1 MKLDK
6 TVTITIDGEQYKLK
20 YDIKSLIALENL
32 ISTKNITLMAQSFPL
47 SYGDVV
53 SCLYV
58 GLLEEYPS
66 MTRKKAMNLFEKWL
80 ENDDVVNLN
89 NLIMVAL
96 AKAGAIGYTKNYN
109 KEDAFKVDSAEENE
123 AGAENTEEK
132 K

>member
-58 GLLEEYPS
+58 GLLTEHPS
-66 MTRKKAMNLFEKWL
+66 MTRKKAMQLLEKWL
-80 ENDDVVNLN
+80 EHDSILGLN
-89 NLIMVAL
+89 NLIMMAL
-96 AKAGAIGYTKNYN
+96 AKGGAIGYTENYN
-109 KEDAFKVDSAEENE
+109 KEDSFKVDSAEENE
-123 AGAENTEEK
+123 VEAENTEEK